1 MNISKIVNK
10 NTLLKA
16 GALGVGSLAAEV
28 VTSKVAP
35 MVLKTEESQ
44 KIAPAIPLLV
54 GLLLNSSK
62 GKLASV
68 GDGMLAESVK
78 GFAKT
83 FLPESAKTSL
93 GISENVMLAEN
104 VMLDSSIT
112 PVGGSN
118 SFDFTN
124 EGEMDY

>member
-1 MNISKIVNK
+1 
-10 NTLLKA
+10 LL
-16 GALGVGSLAAEV
+16 L
-28 VTSKVAP
+28 
-35 MVLKTEESQ
+35 
-44 KIAPAIPLLV
+44 

-83 FLPESAKTSL
+83 FLPEKTKTSL